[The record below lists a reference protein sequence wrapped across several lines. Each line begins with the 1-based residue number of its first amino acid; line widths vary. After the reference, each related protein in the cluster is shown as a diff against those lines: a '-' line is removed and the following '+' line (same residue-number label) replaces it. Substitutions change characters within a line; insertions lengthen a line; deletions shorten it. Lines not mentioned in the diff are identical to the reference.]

1 MAWVLDIETV
11 GQGVEELPERALA
24 YLYRSLAR
32 DDPDPEE
39 LERRKVDLVG
49 RFGLDPTTGRII
61 VIGLVESESGVE
73 KSFQASSEKELLEA
87 FWDWLDTERPSLIVT
102 FNGKCFD
109 VPYLNLRSAVH
120 RLEPRVVIPME
131 RFSTSP
137 HFDVREVLEG
147 NERHR
152 RGSLDYFC
160 AIFGID
166 SPKSELDG
174 SLVAA
179 AYAEGG
185 IEKITRYCLADCHA
199 TAALYRHLRRFWDPS
214 SML

>member
-11 GQGVEELPERALA
+11 GQRVEDIPERALE

-32 DDPDPEE
+32 DRPEPEE
-39 LERRKVDLVG
+39 LEARKAELIE
-49 RFGLDPTTGRII
+49 RFGLDPTTGRVI

-73 KSFQASSEKELLEA
+73 KTFHDSSEKKLLSE
-87 FWDWLDTERPSLIVT
+87 FWRWLAAERPSVVVT
-102 FNGKCFD
+102 FNGKRFD
-109 VPYLNLRSAVH
+109 VPFLNIRSAVH
-120 RLEPRVVIPME
+120 GLEPRVVIPMD
-131 RFSTSP
+131 RYSTSP

-166 SPKSELDG
+166 SPKAELDG
-174 SLVAA
+174 SRVAE
-179 AYAEGG
+179 AYVEGR
-185 IEKITRYCLADCHA
+185 IEEIVRYCLADCHA
-199 TAALYRHLRRFWDPS
+199 TAALYRRLRPFWGQS
-214 SML
+214 LTL

>member
-11 GQGVEELPERALA
+11 GQRVEDIPERALA

-32 DDPDPEE
+32 DRPDPEE
-39 LERRKVDLVG
+39 LARRKADLID

-61 VIGLVESESGVE
+61 VIGLVEAESGRE
-73 KSFQASSEKELLEA
+73 KSFHDSSEKELLTA
-87 FWDWLDTERPSLIVT
+87 FWDWLDSERPSLIVT
-102 FNGKCFD
+102 FNGKRFD

-120 RLEPRVVIPME
+120 GLEPRVVIPME

-179 AYAEGG
+179 AHAEGR
-185 IEKITRYCLADCHA
+185 IEEITRYCLADCHA
-199 TAALYRHLRRFWDPS
+199 TAALYRHLRAFWDRS
-214 SML
+214 STL